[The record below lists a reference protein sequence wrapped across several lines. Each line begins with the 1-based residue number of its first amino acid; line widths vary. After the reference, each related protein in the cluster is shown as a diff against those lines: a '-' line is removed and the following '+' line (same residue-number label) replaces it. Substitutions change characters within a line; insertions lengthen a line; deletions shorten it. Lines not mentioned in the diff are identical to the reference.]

1 MDFRSDTVT
10 QPTQA
15 MREAM
20 FSAPVGDDVYGD
32 DPTVNELEQFAAE
45 LAGFEAALFTTSG
58 TQANLLGLMAHC
70 ERGDEYLCGQQAH
83 NYKYEA
89 GGAAVLGSIQ
99 PQPIENNP
107 DGTLPFDKL
116 EAAIKP
122 DDAHFARTRL
132 LSLENTINGK
142 VIPLSYLAEAREFV
156 NKHNLKLHLDGARVF
171 NAAVALDVPVKD
183 IGQYFDSMTIC
194 LSKGLAAP
202 VGSLLLGS
210 KEYIAK
216 ARRLRKM
223 VGGGMRQAGILAA
236 AGKLAI
242 TEQVAQLKQ
251 DHINAKALAEGL
263 AELPGF
269 SVNPDFVQ
277 TNIVFAKLDA
287 KVDIQSIAE
296 QLKQQNT
303 SSAQETQFALSH
315 TKTSLLKIFKPSYRA
330 LNLCFRLI
338 LIIELPLG
346 GSFILRSII
355 AKSRIHNAKNPPFNV
370 SHFYFHRLCQ
380 SFWRC

>member
-20 FSAPVGDDVYGD
+20 FKAPVGDDVYGD
-32 DPTVNELEQFAAE
+32 DPTVNELEEFAAE

-99 PQPIENNP
+99 PQPVENNP

-116 EAAIKP
+116 AAAIKP
-122 DDAHFARTRL
+122 DDCHFARTKL

-142 VIPLSYLAEAREFV
+142 VLPLSYLAEARDFV
-156 NKHNLKLHLDGARVF
+156 NKHNLQMHLDGARAF
-171 NAAVALDVPVKD
+171 NAAAALDVPVKE

-236 AGKLAI
+236 AGKLAL
-242 TEQVAQLKQ
+242 TEQVEQLKQ
-251 DHINAKALAEGL
+251 DHINAKNLAEGL
-263 AELPGF
+263 AELSGF
-269 SVNPDFVQ
+269 SVNPEFVQ
-277 TNIVFAKLDA
+277 TNIVFAKLDPQ
-287 KVDIQSIAE
+287 VDIVNIAAK
-296 QLKQQNT
+296 LKEKNIT
-303 SSAQETQFALSH
+303 ITPGNPIRFVTHKDISAQDIDNFLSSI
-315 TKTSLLKIFKPSYRA
+315 KSLL
-330 LNLCFRLI
+330 
-338 LIIELPLG
+338 
-346 GSFILRSII
+346 
-355 AKSRIHNAKNPPFNV
+355 
-370 SHFYFHRLCQ
+370 
-380 SFWRC
+380 

>member
-10 QPTQA
+10 RPTPA

-20 FSAPVGDDVYGD
+20 ANAIVGDDVYGD
-32 DPTVNELEQFAAE
+32 DPTVNELEAFAAKE
-45 LAGFEAALFTTSG
+45 AGFEAALFTTSG

-83 NYKYEA
+83 NYRYEA

-116 EAAIKP
+116 TAAIKP
-122 DDAHFARTRL
+122 DDSHFARTKL

-142 VIPLSYLAEAREFV
+142 VLPLSYLQEARAFV
-156 NKHNLKLHLDGARVF
+156 DKHNLKLHLDGARVY
-171 NAAVALDVPVKD
+171 NAATALDVPVRD
-183 IGQYFDSMTIC
+183 IAQYFDSMTIC
-194 LSKGLAAP
+194 LSKGLGAP

-236 AGKLAI
+236 AGKLAL
-242 TEQVAQLKQ
+242 TEQVAQLKV
-251 DHINAKALAEGL
+251 DHANAKALAQGL
-263 AELPGF
+263 SELPGVH
-269 SVNPDFVQ
+269 VNPDFVQ
-277 TNIVFAKLDA
+277 TNIVFAKLDDS
-287 KVDIQSIAE
+287 VDIDAIAQKLAE
-296 QLKQQNT
+296 
-303 SSAQETQFALSH
+303 E
-315 TKTSLLKIFKPSYRA
+315 
-330 LNLCFRLI
+330 
-338 LIIELPLG
+338 
-346 GSFILRSII
+346 SII
-355 AKSRIHNAKNPPFNV
+355 ITPGNPIRFVTHKDISRQDIDLFLEKLRF
-370 SHFYFHRLCQ
+370 FLG
-380 SFWRC
+380 

>member
-20 FSAPVGDDVYGD
+20 FKAPVGDDVYGD
-32 DPTVNELEQFAAE
+32 DPTVNELEEFAAE

-99 PQPIENNP
+99 PQPVENNP

-116 EAAIKP
+116 AAAIKP
-122 DDAHFARTRL
+122 DDCHFARTKL

-142 VIPLSYLAEAREFV
+142 VLPLSYLAEARDFV
-156 NKHNLKLHLDGARVF
+156 NKNNLKMHLDGARVF
-171 NAAVALDVPVKD
+171 NAAAALDVPVKE

-223 VGGGMRQAGILAA
+223 IGGGMRQAGILAA
-236 AGKLAI
+236 AGKLAL
-242 TEQVAQLKQ
+242 TEQVEQLKQ
-251 DHINAKALAEGL
+251 DHTNAKTLAEGL
-263 AELPGF
+263 AELPSF
-269 SVNPDFVQ
+269 SVNPEFVQ
-277 TNIVFAKLDA
+277 TNIVFAKLDPQ
-287 KVDIQSIAE
+287 VDIVNIAAKLKE
-296 QLKQQNT
+296 QNITITPGNPIRFVTHKDI
-303 SSAQETQFALSH
+303 SAQDIDNFLSSI
-315 TKTSLLKIFKPSYRA
+315 KSLL
-330 LNLCFRLI
+330 
-338 LIIELPLG
+338 
-346 GSFILRSII
+346 
-355 AKSRIHNAKNPPFNV
+355 
-370 SHFYFHRLCQ
+370 
-380 SFWRC
+380 

>member
-10 QPTQA
+10 RPTPA

-20 FSAPVGDDVYGD
+20 ANAIVGDDVYGD
-32 DPTVNELEQFAAE
+32 DPTVNELEAFAAKE
-45 LAGFEAALFTTSG
+45 AGFEAALFTTSG

-83 NYKYEA
+83 NYRYEA

-116 EAAIKP
+116 TAAIKP
-122 DDAHFARTRL
+122 DDSHFARTKL

-142 VIPLSYLAEAREFV
+142 VLPLSYLQEARAFV
-156 NKHNLKLHLDGARVF
+156 DKHNLKLHLDGARVY
-171 NAAVALDVPVKD
+171 NAATALDVPVRD
-183 IGQYFDSMTIC
+183 IAQYFDSMTIC
-194 LSKGLAAP
+194 LSKGLGAP

-236 AGKLAI
+236 AGKLAL
-242 TEQVAQLKQ
+242 TEQVAQLKV
-251 DHINAKALAEGL
+251 DHANAKALAQGL
-263 AELPGF
+263 SELPGVH
-269 SVNPDFVQ
+269 VNPDFVQ
-277 TNIVFAKLDA
+277 TNIVFAKLDDGIDIDAIAQKLA
-287 KVDIQSIAE
+287 KE
-296 QLKQQNT
+296 
-303 SSAQETQFALSH
+303 
-315 TKTSLLKIFKPSYRA
+315 
-330 LNLCFRLI
+330 
-338 LIIELPLG
+338 
-346 GSFILRSII
+346 SII
-355 AKSRIHNAKNPPFNV
+355 ITSGNPIRFVTHKDISRQDIDLFLEK
-370 SHFYFHRLCQ
+370 
-380 SFWRC
+380 WRFFLG

>member
-10 QPTQA
+10 RPTPA

-20 FSAPVGDDVYGD
+20 ANAIVGDDVYGD
-32 DPTVNELEQFAAE
+32 DPTVNELEAFAAKE
-45 LAGFEAALFTTSG
+45 AGFEAALFTTSG

-83 NYKYEA
+83 NYRYEA

-116 EAAIKP
+116 TAAIKP
-122 DDAHFARTRL
+122 DDSHFARTKL

-142 VIPLSYLAEAREFV
+142 VLPLSYLQEARAFV
-156 NKHNLKLHLDGARVF
+156 NKHNLKLHLDGARVY
-171 NAAVALDVPVKD
+171 NAATALDVPVRD
-183 IGQYFDSMTIC
+183 IAQYFDSMTIC
-194 LSKGLAAP
+194 LSKGLGAP

-236 AGKLAI
+236 AGKLAL
-242 TEQVAQLKQ
+242 TEQVTQLKV
-251 DHINAKALAEGL
+251 DHANAKALAQGL
-263 AELPGF
+263 SELPGVH
-269 SVNPDFVQ
+269 VNPDFVQ
-277 TNIVFAKLDA
+277 TNIVFAKLDDGIDIDAIAQKLA
-287 KVDIQSIAE
+287 KE
-296 QLKQQNT
+296 
-303 SSAQETQFALSH
+303 
-315 TKTSLLKIFKPSYRA
+315 
-330 LNLCFRLI
+330 
-338 LIIELPLG
+338 
-346 GSFILRSII
+346 SII
-355 AKSRIHNAKNPPFNV
+355 ITPGNPIRFVTHKDISRQDIDLFLEKLRFFL
-370 SHFYFHRLCQ
+370 S
-380 SFWRC
+380 

>member
-20 FSAPVGDDVYGD
+20 ANAIVGDDVYGD
-32 DPTVNELEQFAAE
+32 DPTVNELESWAAE
-45 LAGFEAALFTTSG
+45 RHGFEAALFTTSG

-107 DGTLPFDKL
+107 DGTIDFAKL
-116 EAAIKP
+116 KAAIKE
-122 DDAHFARTRL
+122 DDCHFARTRL
-132 LSLENTINGK
+132 LSLENTIGGK
-142 VIPLSYLAEAREFV
+142 VLPMSYLAQARQFV
-156 NKHNLKLHLDGARVF
+156 DTHGLSLHLDGARVY
-171 NAAVALDVPVKD
+171 NAAVALDVDVKE
-183 IGQYFDSMTIC
+183 IASYFDSMTIC

-210 KEYIAK
+210 REYIAK

-236 AGKLAI
+236 AGKLAL
-242 TEQVAQLKQ
+242 TEQVSQLAV
-251 DHINAKALAEGL
+251 DHDNAKYLANQL
-263 AELPGF
+263 AQLPGF
-269 SVNPDFVQ
+269 IVDIEQVH
-277 TNIVFAKLDA
+277 TNIVFASANADIDVANISNQLA
-287 KVDIQSIAE
+287 KEGITMPSNNSMRFVTHKDITKSDIE
-296 QLKQQNT
+296 RFLSRLKT
-303 SSAQETQFALSH
+303 FL
-315 TKTSLLKIFKPSYRA
+315 
-330 LNLCFRLI
+330 
-338 LIIELPLG
+338 
-346 GSFILRSII
+346 
-355 AKSRIHNAKNPPFNV
+355 
-370 SHFYFHRLCQ
+370 
-380 SFWRC
+380 

>member
-10 QPTQA
+10 RPTPA

-20 FSAPVGDDVYGD
+20 ANAIVGDDVYGD
-32 DPTVNELEQFAAE
+32 DPTVNELEAFAAKE
-45 LAGFEAALFTTSG
+45 AGFEAALFTTSG

-83 NYKYEA
+83 NYRYEA

-116 EAAIKP
+116 TAAIKP
-122 DDAHFARTRL
+122 DDSHFARTKL

-142 VIPLSYLAEAREFV
+142 VLPLSYLQEARAFV
-156 NKHNLKLHLDGARVF
+156 NKHNLKLHLDGARVY
-171 NAAVALDVPVKD
+171 NAATALDVPVRD
-183 IGQYFDSMTIC
+183 IAQYFDSMTIC
-194 LSKGLAAP
+194 LSKGLGAP

-236 AGKLAI
+236 AGKLAL
-242 TEQVAQLKQ
+242 TEQVTQLKV
-251 DHINAKALAEGL
+251 DHANAKALAQGL
-263 AELPGF
+263 SELPGVH
-269 SVNPDFVQ
+269 VNPDFVQ
-277 TNIVFAKLDA
+277 TNIVFAKLDDGIDIDAIAQKLA
-287 KVDIQSIAE
+287 KE
-296 QLKQQNT
+296 
-303 SSAQETQFALSH
+303 
-315 TKTSLLKIFKPSYRA
+315 
-330 LNLCFRLI
+330 
-338 LIIELPLG
+338 
-346 GSFILRSII
+346 SII
-355 AKSRIHNAKNPPFNV
+355 ITPGNPIRFVTHKDISRQDIDLFLEK
-370 SHFYFHRLCQ
+370 
-380 SFWRC
+380 WRFFLG

>member
-10 QPTQA
+10 RPTPA

-20 FSAPVGDDVYGD
+20 ANAIVGDDVYGD
-32 DPTVNELEQFAAE
+32 DPTVNELEAFAAKE
-45 LAGFEAALFTTSG
+45 AGFEAALFTTSG

-83 NYKYEA
+83 NYRYEA

-116 EAAIKP
+116 TAAIKP
-122 DDAHFARTRL
+122 DDSHFARTKL

-142 VIPLSYLAEAREFV
+142 VLPLSYLQEARAFV
-156 NKHNLKLHLDGARVF
+156 NKHNLKLHLDGARVY
-171 NAAVALDVPVKD
+171 NAATALDVPVRD
-183 IGQYFDSMTIC
+183 IAQYFDSMTIC
-194 LSKGLAAP
+194 LSKGLGAP

-236 AGKLAI
+236 AGKLAL
-242 TEQVAQLKQ
+242 TEQVAQLKV
-251 DHINAKALAEGL
+251 DHANAKALAQGL
-263 AELPGF
+263 SELPGVH
-269 SVNPDFVQ
+269 VNPDFVQ
-277 TNIVFAKLDA
+277 TNIVFAKLDDGIDIDAIAQKLA
-287 KVDIQSIAE
+287 KE
-296 QLKQQNT
+296 
-303 SSAQETQFALSH
+303 
-315 TKTSLLKIFKPSYRA
+315 
-330 LNLCFRLI
+330 
-338 LIIELPLG
+338 
-346 GSFILRSII
+346 SII
-355 AKSRIHNAKNPPFNV
+355 ITPGNPIRFVTHKDISRQDIDLFLEKLRFFL
-370 SHFYFHRLCQ
+370 S
-380 SFWRC
+380 

>member
-10 QPTQA
+10 RPTPA

-20 FSAPVGDDVYGD
+20 ANAIVGDDVYGD
-32 DPTVNELEQFAAE
+32 DPTVNELEAFAAKE
-45 LAGFEAALFTTSG
+45 AGFEAALFTTSG

-83 NYKYEA
+83 NYRYEA

-116 EAAIKP
+116 TAAIKP
-122 DDAHFARTRL
+122 DDSHFARTKL

-142 VIPLSYLAEAREFV
+142 VLPLSYLQEARTFV
-156 NKHNLKLHLDGARVF
+156 DKHNLKLHLDGARVY
-171 NAAVALDVPVKD
+171 NAATALDVPVKD
-183 IGQYFDSMTIC
+183 IAQYFDSMTIC
-194 LSKGLAAP
+194 LSKGLGAP

-236 AGKLAI
+236 AGKLAL
-242 TEQVAQLKQ
+242 TEQVAQLKV
-251 DHINAKALAEGL
+251 DHANAKALAQGL
-263 AELPGF
+263 SELPGVH
-269 SVNPDFVQ
+269 VNPDFVQ
-277 TNIVFAKLDA
+277 TNIVFAKLDDS
-287 KVDIQSIAE
+287 VDIDAIAQKLAE
-296 QLKQQNT
+296 
-303 SSAQETQFALSH
+303 E
-315 TKTSLLKIFKPSYRA
+315 
-330 LNLCFRLI
+330 
-338 LIIELPLG
+338 
-346 GSFILRSII
+346 SII
-355 AKSRIHNAKNPPFNV
+355 ITPGNPIRFVTHKDISRQDIDLFLEKLRF
-370 SHFYFHRLCQ
+370 FLG
-380 SFWRC
+380 

>member
-10 QPTQA
+10 RPTPA

-20 FSAPVGDDVYGD
+20 ANAIVGDDVYGD
-32 DPTVNELEQFAAE
+32 DPTVNELEAFAAKE
-45 LAGFEAALFTTSG
+45 AGFEAALFTTSG

-83 NYKYEA
+83 NYRYEA

-116 EAAIKP
+116 AAAIKP
-122 DDAHFARTRL
+122 DDSHFARTKL

-142 VIPLSYLAEAREFV
+142 VLPLSYLQEARAFV
-156 NKHNLKLHLDGARVF
+156 DKHNLKLHLDGARVY
-171 NAAVALDVPVKD
+171 NAATALDVPVRD
-183 IGQYFDSMTIC
+183 IAQYFDSMTIC
-194 LSKGLAAP
+194 LSKGLGAP

-236 AGKLAI
+236 AGKLAL
-242 TEQVAQLKQ
+242 TEQVAQLKV
-251 DHINAKALAEGL
+251 DHANAKALAQGL
-263 AELPGF
+263 SELPGVH
-269 SVNPDFVQ
+269 VNPDVVQ
-277 TNIVFAKLDA
+277 TNIVFAKLDDS
-287 KVDIQSIAE
+287 VDINAIAQKLAE
-296 QLKQQNT
+296 
-303 SSAQETQFALSH
+303 E
-315 TKTSLLKIFKPSYRA
+315 
-330 LNLCFRLI
+330 
-338 LIIELPLG
+338 
-346 GSFILRSII
+346 SII
-355 AKSRIHNAKNPPFNV
+355 ITPGNPIRFVTHKDISRQDIDLFLEKLRF
-370 SHFYFHRLCQ
+370 FLG
-380 SFWRC
+380 

>member
-10 QPTQA
+10 RPTPA

-20 FSAPVGDDVYGD
+20 ANAIVGDDVYGD
-32 DPTVNELEQFAAE
+32 DPTVNELEAFAAKE
-45 LAGFEAALFTTSG
+45 AGFEAALFTTSG

-83 NYKYEA
+83 NYRYEA

-116 EAAIKP
+116 AAAIKP
-122 DDAHFARTRL
+122 DDSHFARTKL

-142 VIPLSYLAEAREFV
+142 VLPLSYLQEARAFV
-156 NKHNLKLHLDGARVF
+156 DKHNLKLHLDGARVY
-171 NAAVALDVPVKD
+171 NAATALDVPVRD
-183 IGQYFDSMTIC
+183 IAQYFDSMTIC
-194 LSKGLAAP
+194 LSKGLGAP

-236 AGKLAI
+236 AGKLAL
-242 TEQVAQLKQ
+242 TEQVAQLKV
-251 DHINAKALAEGL
+251 DHANAKALAQGL
-263 AELPGF
+263 SELPGVQ
-269 SVNPDFVQ
+269 VNPDFVQ
-277 TNIVFAKLDA
+277 TNIVFAKLDDS
-287 KVDIQSIAE
+287 VDIDAIAQKLAE
-296 QLKQQNT
+296 
-303 SSAQETQFALSH
+303 E
-315 TKTSLLKIFKPSYRA
+315 
-330 LNLCFRLI
+330 
-338 LIIELPLG
+338 
-346 GSFILRSII
+346 SII
-355 AKSRIHNAKNPPFNV
+355 ITPGNPIRFVTHKDISRQDIDLFLEKLRF
-370 SHFYFHRLCQ
+370 FLG
-380 SFWRC
+380 